1 MINIFRGFFVFPY
14 VFPVFPYIAWVM
26 HMKVKVGPWLHCCP
40 NCLALSLHFADRWI
54 TRAYLLVWSSSSIQ
68 YGLQVIQTQSW
79 ITSHTRNLY
88 LGGAQHL
95 RMVWLHVALIVP
107 MNCSQDYG
115 MSMESWSIQSLPINR
130 PRDKGW
136 LEWRD
141 EEKNNTIE
149 LSLDRHQ

>member
-26 HMKVKVGPWLHCCP
+26 HMKVKVGPWFHCCP

-95 RMVWLHVALIVP
+95 RMVWLHVAPSCAYELKSRLWHVDGKLI
-107 MNCSQDYG
+107 D
-115 MSMESWSIQSLPINR
+115 PIAPNQW

-136 LEWRD
+136 LEWWD